1 MKQVSFTIIGMHCAS
16 CAKLIER
23 KLTKVSGVVEANV
36 SYGGE
41 QAVVKLDEKVTDV
54 ELELAVKEAGYKAIF
69 ASKTETLEEIKK
81 KELQELKRKVIVS
94 SILTTVVFIG
104 SFPTWFPFFPI
115 LPATFY
121 LLLASFVQFW
131 VGRVFYQVAWSNLK
145 NKTASMETLIAIGT
159 TAAYGYSFFSIL
171 TPGLFEKY
179 GIPMTMYLDTSAVII
194 TLILLGRLLETKA
207 KAHTSDAIKKLMGL
221 AAKTARIVRDGT
233 EVDVPLEEVQ
243 AGDLVRVRAGEKIP
257 VDGKILEGSTAV
269 DESMITG
276 ESIPVEKNV
285 GDTVVGSTQNFNG
298 SILIRAT
305 GVGSTSMLSRIVEM
319 VKKAQGSRPEI
330 QKLADKVSAYFVP
343 VILLLAVGTFI
354 FWVVS
359 GNLGLGIS
367 TGIAVLVVAC
377 PCALG
382 LATPTAIMVGV
393 GRAATL
399 GVLIKD
405 AGSLET
411 LHKVKSMV
419 FDKTGTLTVGRPKI
433 TDILTATEIR
443 NSKFEIL
450 KVAASLEQGSEHPL
464 AGAILQKATEEK
476 LALKKATAFKAI
488 SGKGIEG
495 IIDGQQYYFG
505 NRNLI
510 NDQEISNQE
519 FEDKIVGLEKE
530 GKTTMLLADTKKV
543 LGVVAIAD
551 TLRPET
557 KSVLVDLEKKGIVVW
572 MVTGDNLRVAKAM
585 AKKLAIKNVLAG
597 VLPDQKAEK
606 VKQLGTNVAFVGD
619 GINDAPAL
627 AKASVGIAMGK
638 GSDIAIE
645 ASGVTVLGSDLRK
658 VLTVYNLSQKTIG
671 VIRQNL
677 FWAFGYNILLIPMA
691 MLGVLKPELAALAMA
706 ASSITV
712 VGNSLRLKKVK
723 VNQ

>member
-1 MKQVSFTIIGMHCAS
+1 MKQVSFPIIGMHCAS

-54 ELELAVKEAGYKAIF
+54 ELELAVKEAGYEAIF
-69 ASKTETLEEIKK
+69 TNSKSQIPNHKLEELKQ
-81 KELQELKRKVIVS
+81 KELQELKKKVIIS
-94 SILTTVVFIG
+94 SILSAIIFMG
-104 SFPTWFPFFPI
+104 SFPEWFRFFPL

-121 LLLASFVQFW
+121 LLLTSLVQFW
-131 VGRVFYQVAWSNLK
+131 VGRVFYQVAWTNLK

-343 VILLLAVGTFI
+343 VILLIAIGTFAYWLI
-354 FWVVS
+354 V
-359 GNLGLGIS
+359 GNLGLAIS
-367 TGIAVLVVAC
+367 TSIAVLVVAC

-393 GRAATL
+393 GKAAEL

-419 FDKTGTLTVGRPKI
+419 FDKTGTLTVGKPTI
-433 TDILTATEIR
+433 TDIIGGDKILT
-443 NSKFEIL
+443 L
-450 KVAASLEQGSEHPL
+450 AASLETGSEHPL

-495 IIDGQQYYFG
+495 IIDGQQYFFG
-505 NRNLI
+505 NRSLI
-510 NDQEISNQE
+510 DEQKINYQE
-519 FEDKIVGLEKE
+519 FENQIVGLEKE

-606 VKQLGTNVAFVGD
+606 VKELGTNVAFVGD

-677 FWAFGYNILLIPMA
+677 FWAFGYNVLLIPMA
-691 MLGVLKPELAALAMA
+691 MMGILRPELAAFAMA